1 MEVCFLASG
10 EKIAVLE
17 AAEFEGKSA
26 KAVKQALVA
35 KIGVTIFRQRLFLE
49 GDAVEIPDHEVFAS
63 PAKVQ
68 LLVLEFCPPDA
79 EEDERMMMARED
91 DTVGLERL
99 LKCPRSPNARD
110 AEGMTP
116 LYHAEHGH

>member
-26 KAVKQALVA
+26 KAVKQALAA
-35 KIGVTIFRQRLFLE
+35 KIGVTRFRQRLFLE
-49 GDAVEIPDHEVFAS
+49 GDAVEIPDDEVFAS

-68 LLVLEFCPPDA
+68 LLVLEFCPADA
-79 EEDERMMMARED
+79 EEDERMMMA
-91 DTVGLERL
+91 
-99 LKCPRSPNARD
+99 ARTTQL
-110 AEGMTP
+110 ALNGC
-116 LYHAEHGH
+116 

>member
-1 MEVCFLASG
+1 M
-10 EKIAVLE
+10 LE

-79 EEDERMMMARED
+79 EDERMMMAARED

-99 LKCPRSPNARD
+99 LKCPRSPNAL
-110 AEGMTP
+110 AMPLGMTP